1 MEYGN
6 YYTEETLRSL
16 NAAYDTLFAEGTLS
30 DK

>member
-16 NAAYDTLFAEGTLS
+16 NAAYDLFAEGTLS